1 MTKQDYGYKVCYR
14 KFGKRKWKIYVIVN
28 TYDFA
33 LWHVRWYEREIPLD
47 RKTKEPIENVSWLVM
62 PIKTY
67 IEYKRL
73 WRDCPF

>member
-1 MTKQDYGYKVCYR
+1 MKKDYGYKVCYR
-14 KFGKRKWKIYVIVN
+14 KQGKTKWRIYVIVN

-33 LWHVRWYEREIPLD
+33 LWHVRWYEKDTPKD
-47 RKTKEPIENVSWLVM
+47 RKTHEPLNDVTWLVI

-73 WRDCPF
+73 WRGCPF